1 MPSSPMN
8 NPTNNST
15 MQKAKQSQTFARA
28 FLKFALHSNQLEQFF
43 QNFTLLSQI
52 LKNTPLLKI
61 LNSPQF
67 LLNQKKLFL
76 NQILNQILKPHLTPQ
91 FLACLYAVLSK
102 KSQNLF
108 HLIYSDFKN
117 LFYQSQ
123 NIVATQV
130 ITAKPLNTQNSLHIQ
145 SALQKKIQKKIVI
158 QNTINQNILGGMILQ
173 FQSKQI
179 DLSIQGHLI
188 NLKNKINK
196 NKESST

>member
-1 MPSSPMN
+1 
-8 NPTNNST
+8 
-15 MQKAKQSQTFARA
+15 MQKDKQAQTFARA
-28 FLKFALHSNQLEQFF
+28 FLKFALNTNQLEQFF
-43 QNFTLLSQI
+43 QNFTLFSQI
-52 LKNTPLLKI
+52 LKKTTLPHI
-61 LNSPQF
+61 LHSPQF
-67 LLNQKKLFL
+67 PFNQKKLFL
-76 NQILNQILKPHLTPQ
+76 NHILNHILKHHLTPQ

-108 HLIYSDFKN
+108 HLIYSHFKN

-130 ITAKPLNTQNSLHIQ
+130 FTVKPLNTQNLNHIQ
-145 SALQKKIQKKIVI
+145 SALQKKLQKKILI
-158 QNTINQNILGGMILQ
+158 ENIINQNILGGMILQ

-196 NKESST
+196 NKESSS